1 MAIRLKLTYPEIGT
15 GLIWLIWIAVQI
27 AMIIT
32 YSPVPLASDS
42 QVYISVASEMAERA
56 TWYPTHAQVE
66 GTDFISTYII
76 YPGLINFFALLIRIF
91 GSYKAIFWANLVFN
105 ILLSLSVRRLAST
118 ICNKQ
123 TGLLAMI
130 LFCFCPV
137 YVTDVALALSEIPAC
152 AFAYAAAACCTLKK
166 RWGDVAAGLLCAV
179 AIYIRPT
186 MLLVALAIILYFLFA
201 KCAKRY
207 LMPFCVSFILSAV
220 AIIGI
225 NYYISDGYVFY
236 GSNTLGVNMYIG
248 ANDEASGTYHIP
260 LNQDS
265 LDDEL
270 LGLDSFQCDSLFKSK
285 AIRWIKANPHKWGE
299 LGWAKIKY
307 QFTPDTNIGMSRAK
321 RNPILDTDSSPIL
334 KFIKLVWLIY
344 PVIWFP
350 VICLLAIAG
359 IVLTVKH
366 LRWRMLALLLPI
378 AATIILCVLTT
389 GAYRYNATFF
399 PILILF
405 AAVAATRIQSRF
417 TRTLTLFGGGR

>member
-1 MAIRLKLTYPEIGT
+1 MAIRLKWTYTEFGT

-32 YSPVPLASDS
+32 FSPEPLASDS
-42 QVYISVASEMAERA
+42 QVYISVASAMAERA

-76 YPGLINFFALLIRIF
+76 YPGLINFFAFLIRIF
-91 GSYKAIFWANLVFN
+91 GTYKAIFWANLVFN

-123 TGLLAMI
+123 TGHLAMI
-130 LFCFCPV
+130 LFCSCPV

-152 AFAYAAAACCTLKK
+152 AFAYAAAACCTFKN

-207 LMPFCVSFILSAV
+207 VMSFGVSFILSVV

-225 NYYISDGYVFY
+225 NYYISDGYLFY

-265 LDDEL
+265 LDEEL
-270 LGLDSFQCDSLFKSK
+270 RGLDSFQCDSVFKSK
-285 AIRWIKANPHKWGE
+285 AISWIKANPHKWGE

-307 QFTPDTNIGMSRAK
+307 QFTPDTNIGMGRAST
-321 RNPILDTDSSPIL
+321 NPILTDNTGYI
-334 KFIKLVWLIY
+334 KKIIKLIWLTY
-344 PVIWFP
+344 PVLWFP
-350 VICLLAIAG
+350 VICVLAIAG
-359 IVLTVKH
+359 MIFLFKTMK
-366 LRWRMLALLLPI
+366 WRMAALLLPI
-378 AATIILCVLTT
+378 AATILLCILTV

-405 AAVAATRIQSRF
+405 AAATATRIQSRF
-417 TRTLTLFGGGR
+417 TPTLSIFGGGR